1 MLTGRSIEFGIPKKG
16 KVEKVDP
23 YADLALL
30 IMQKA
35 PETKGGTYKFKLT
48 KRACELLDVAKEN
61 GDDLKCVSFSFPK
74 EGGILLANTT
84 SIIGSIDP
92 KSAYGVSMQG
102 VFSNR
107 NTYLFIAKT
116 LELDNSEDVLFG
128 LEFDRTDEN
137 IQDFP
142 VATLKRFVLNGV
154 VGNDGCNS
162 GSGDITDTANEI

>member
-16 KVEKVDP
+16 RIEKVDP

-35 PETKGGTYKFKLT
+35 PESKGGTYKFKLT
-48 KRACELLDVAKEN
+48 KRACELLDVVKESAE
-61 GDDLKCVSFSFPK
+61 DEKFVSFSFP

-84 SIIGSIDP
+84 KIKDSVDP
-92 KSAYGVSMQG
+92 KSVYNVSMQG

-107 NTYLFIAKT
+107 DAYLFIAKN
-116 LELDNSEDVLFG
+116 LELDNSEDVMFS

-137 IQDFP
+137 AQDFP
-142 VATLKRFVLNGV
+142 VATLKRYVLDGV
-154 VGNDGCNS
+154 VGNDGCAACDAPADEN
-162 GSGDITDTANEI
+162 